1 MHDQDIK
8 VLSIGN
14 DEFNNSLEEIREDFK
29 YNFTSKLENN
39 KKISDYKISII
50 HEDFIKD
57 NKNFELIKKNK
68 NNKILLVKKKKNKNL
83 PDTLQVLLPIKFREL
98 NEIIVKTVTA
108 SQFIDNSKINIKK
121 YILDKNERKLSKESS
136 FIIITEKEVQL
147 LELFLNLKK
156 PLSKTEILKKVW
168 GYSVDADTHTVETH
182 IYRLRKKIKETFNDD
197 NFIKSK
203 KDGYII
209 NE

>member
-182 IYRLRKKIKETFNDD
+182 IYRLRKKIKDKFEDD
-197 NFIKSK
+197 AFILNNEN
-203 KDGYII
+203 GYSI
-209 NE
+209 

>member
-14 DEFNNSLEEIREDFK
+14 DEFNNSLEEIKEDFK

-121 YILDKNERKLSKESS
+121 YILDKNERKLSKETS

-182 IYRLRKKIKETFNDD
+182 IYRLRKKIKDKFEDD
-197 NFIKSK
+197 AFILNNEN
-203 KDGYII
+203 GYSI
-209 NE
+209 